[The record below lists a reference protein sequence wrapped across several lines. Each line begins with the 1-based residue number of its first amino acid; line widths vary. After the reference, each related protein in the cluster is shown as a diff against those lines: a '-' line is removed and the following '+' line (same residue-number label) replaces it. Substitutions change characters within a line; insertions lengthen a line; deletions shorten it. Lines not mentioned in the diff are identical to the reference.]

1 MKPAMAA
8 PRLLTLVLLTGLST
22 LSLNMF
28 LPSLP
33 SIAGS
38 LGSDYAT
45 VSLAVAG
52 YLATTAIVQLVA
64 GPLSDRYGRR
74 PVLLVALCIFIFAAA
89 MCALAETIWMFLAFR
104 MLQGA
109 IISGYA
115 LSLAIVRDTT
125 GERQA
130 ASLIGYISMAMALAP
145 MLGPILGGLIDAA
158 FGWRANFWFYAI
170 AGAALLFL
178 CLVDLGETRVASK
191 DAAATGI
198 GRASDLL
205 SEGRFWGYAVCSAFS
220 TGAFYVFLTGA
231 PLVARVNFG
240 TPPEELGVYLGS
252 ITAGFMAGGYLS
264 GRMATSF
271 RPTTMMLAG
280 RVAACL
286 GLAAGLALTGFGIL
300 SPFTFF
306 GSTILVGLGNG
317 LTMPSSNAGALSVR
331 PDLAGTAAGVN
342 GALIVA
348 LGALLTSA
356 AGAVMEMSPTPQAL
370 LATMLALSLAG
381 ALITLRLMS
390 LELPE
395 DRSAS

>member
-1 MKPAMAA
+1 MKPAKDP

-38 LGSDYAT
+38 FGSDYAT

-74 PVLLVALCIFIFAAA
+74 PVLLFALCAFAFASA
-89 MCALAETIWMFLAFR
+89 MCALADTIWMFLAFR

-158 FGWRANFWFYAI
+158 LGWRANFWFYAL
-170 AGAALLFL
+170 AGSVLLAL
-178 CLVDLGETRVASK
+178 CLVDLGETR
-191 DAAATGI
+191 AATKDVSATGMS
-198 GRASDLL
+198 GARDLL
-205 SEGRFWGYAVCSAFS
+205 CEGRFWGYAVCSALS
-220 TGAFYVFLTGA
+220 TGAFYAFLTGA

-240 TPPEELGVYLGS
+240 TPPEELGIFLGS
-252 ITAGFMAGGYLS
+252 ITAGFMAGSYIS
-264 GRMATSF
+264 GRMASSY

-280 RVAACL
+280 RIAACL
-286 GLAAGLALTGFGIL
+286 GLAAGLALTSLGIL
-300 SPFTFF
+300 SPLTFF

-317 LTMPSSNAGALSVR
+317 LTMPSSSAGALSVR
-331 PDLAGTAAGVN
+331 PDLAGTAAGAN

-348 LGALLTSA
+348 VGALLTSA
-356 AGAVMEMSPTPQAL
+356 TGAIMEMSPTPQAL
-370 LATMLALSLAG
+370 LATMLALSVAG
-381 ALITLRLMS
+381 ALTTLRLIS
-390 LELPE
+390 LERLK
-395 DRSAS
+395 DRGAI